1 MNCQMCGQDTLMPFH
16 CPYCG
21 GQFCSQHRLPEN
33 HACPR
38 IGAAAHTQR
47 QETVAEVFAPKQN
60 SYEFSVSYSQPR
72 RVSGHVYISPKE
84 LKHLAVAILLVIGI
98 GFSIVF
104 YAGYMTYF
112 GWTWTMATIYA
123 LGLTAS
129 FFIHEMAH
137 KITAQKR
144 GLWSEFRLTTWGA
157 VLTLASVIL
166 PFKLISPGAVMISGP
181 AKLDEVG
188 KLSIAGPA
196 TNMVL
201 SAAFLGASFM
211 FVQYWQFPWWWLFL
225 SLAMFN
231 AIIAIFNLIPFGI
244 LDGYKI
250 YHWNKRVWALAFAVA
265 VALAVPSYYLASP
278 FLIY

>member
-1 MNCQMCGQDTLMPFH
+1 MNCHKCGQETLMPFH

-33 HACPR
+33 HDCPR
-38 IGAAAHTQR
+38 IGVAHSQR
-47 QETVAEVFAPKQN
+47 QEVVTEAFIPRQN
-60 SYEFSVSYSQPR
+60 SYEFSVSFGQPR
-72 RVSGHVYISPKE
+72 NKKGRIYISPTE

-112 GWTWTMATIYA
+112 GWTWTIATLYA

-129 FFIHEMAH
+129 FFVHEMAH
-137 KITAQKR
+137 KVTAQR
-144 GLWSEFRLTTWGA
+144 AGLWSEFRLTTWGA
-157 VLTLASVIL
+157 VLTLVSVVM

-181 AKLDEVG
+181 AKMADIG
-188 KLSIAGPA
+188 KISIAGPV
-196 TNMVL
+196 TNLVFSM
-201 SAAFLGASFM
+201 AFLGASFALNPL
-211 FVQYWQFPWWWLFL
+211 FAFPWWWLFI

-250 YHWNKRVWALAFAVA
+250 YNWDKKIWVMLFAA
-265 VALAVPSYYLASP
+265 AIALAVPSYMLATP
-278 FLIY
+278 YVF